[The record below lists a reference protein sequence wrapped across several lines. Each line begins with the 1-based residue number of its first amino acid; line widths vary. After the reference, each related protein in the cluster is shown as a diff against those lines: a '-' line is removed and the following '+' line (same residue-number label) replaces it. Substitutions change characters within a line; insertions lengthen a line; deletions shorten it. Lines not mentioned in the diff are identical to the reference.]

1 MSKEVMA
8 LLAFAGTAYLVY
20 LTAKDEF
27 ALLKRLASEAKQ
39 LGINLL

>member
-1 MSKEVMA
+1 MSKEMMT

-27 ALLKRLASEAKQ
+27 ALLKTLASQ
-39 LGINLL
+39 LRDLGLDFG